1 LHVEKFAACDTSL
14 LTADTLLLKLKV
26 SRERRWSRHD

>member
-1 LHVEKFAACDTSL
+1 LHLEKIAGCDTSL